1 MKNLFY
7 LLLAA
12 TLFACSSE
20 DGTLENN
27 QPQDNPAPAGKYYAV
42 ALDLQG
48 EVADFT
54 VTQEPLTK
62 VEGEPTND
70 LYVINVYSKPAAGG
84 SYTQYAYGTFDRTGG
99 MVVNLLEGN
108 LYQFRV
114 TLVKDA
120 KDKLEWVNDST
131 YGWYY
136 RSSSSHQAILLNR
149 FVMQTWSESVYG
161 ADCRNIYLKDFEASY
176 YRPLLD
182 RYYGEVT
189 DYEPVENGKIAVDLY
204 RVVFGVRVNVA
215 GLEEGQLNFRM
226 TNAPEIVM
234 SADSVYTPDNIYQ
247 LWYLDDVVSFVER
260 GEEQTESIGLAVTWT
275 NAAGDRTVNIYSGN
289 FTATRLKRT
298 IFNVTLRQGAMN
310 PGDMEFNIMQE
321 DITDG
326 ETIDLEGTINGG
338 EDVEITP
345 GA

>member
-1 MKNLFY
+1 MKHLFY

-12 TLFACSSE
+12 TLFACSSQ

-27 QPQDNPAPAGKYYAV
+27 QPQNNPAPAGKYYSV

-108 LYQFRV
+108 LYRFQV

-120 KDKLEWVNDST
+120 KDKLGWRNDST
-131 YGWYY
+131 YYWW
-136 RSSSSHQAILLNR
+136 SSGYDGTVLNR
-149 FVMQTWSESVYG
+149 FIIQTWNDYEYG
-161 ADCRNIYLKDFEASY
+161 ATQIRIFLKDY
-176 YRPLLD
+176 NDGYWRPILD

-204 RVVFGVRVNVA
+204 RGVFGARVNVT
-215 GLEEGQLNFRM
+215 GLEEGQLHFQM
-226 TNAPEIVM
+226 SSAPEIVI

-247 LWYLDDVVSFVER
+247 LYYFYDVVNFVER
-260 GEEQTESIGLAVTWT
+260 GEEQTEEVYLTVTWT

>member
-20 DGTLENN
+20 DGTFESN
-27 QPQDNPAPAGKYYAV
+27 QPQNNPAPAGKYYSV

-54 VTQEPLTK
+54 VSQEPLTK

-70 LYVINVYSKPAAGG
+70 LYVINVYSKPANGG
-84 SYTQYAYGTFDRTGG
+84 SYTRYAYGTFDRTEG

-108 LYQFRV
+108 LYQFQV
-114 TLVKDA
+114 TLIKDA
-120 KDKLEWVNDST
+120 KDKLYWENDST
-131 YGWYY
+131 YGWYNAG
-136 RSSSSHQAILLNR
+136 AILLNR
-149 FVMQTWSESVYG
+149 FIIQTWNGTYYG
-161 ADCRNIYLKDFEASY
+161 AGHGLIYLKDFEYAY
-176 YRPLLD
+176 GRPILD

-204 RVVFGVRVNVA
+204 RGVFGARVNVT

-226 TNAPEIVM
+226 SSAPEIVI

-247 LWYLDDVVSFVER
+247 LSNFDDVVNFVER
-260 GEEQTESIGLAVTWT
+260 GEEQTEYIGLTVIWT
-275 NAAGDRTVNIYSGN
+275 NAAGDRTVNIYDGT
-289 FTATRLKRT
+289 FVATRLKRT

-310 PGDMEFNIMQE
+310 PGDVEFNIVQE
-321 DITDG
+321 EITDG
-326 ETIDLEGTINGG
+326 EIIDLEGTINGG

>member
-12 TLFACSSE
+12 TLFACSSQNE
-20 DGTLENN
+20 TFENN
-27 QPQDNPAPAGKYYAV
+27 GLQDTPAPAGKYYAV

-108 LYQFRV
+108 LYQFKV

-120 KDKLEWVNDST
+120 KDKLGWRNDST
-131 YGWYY
+131 YYWYDNI
-136 RSSSSHQAILLNR
+136 SSYQAVLLNR
-149 FVMQTWSESVYG
+149 FVLQTWEYHNYD
-161 ADCRNIYLKDFEASY
+161 ARTIHIYLEDLNDSY
-176 YRPLLD
+176 DRPLLD

-189 DYEPVENGKIAVDLY
+189 DYEPVENGKIAMDLY
-204 RVVFGVRVNVA
+204 RTVFGARVNVT
-215 GLEEGQLNFRM
+215 GLEEGQLHFQM
-226 TNAPEIVM
+226 SSAPEIVI
-234 SADSVYTPDNIYQ
+234 SADSLYTPDNMYQ
-247 LWYLDDVVSFVER
+247 LYYFTDVVNFVER

>member
-1 MKNLFY
+1 MKQLFY

-12 TLFACSSE
+12 TLFACSSQNE
-20 DGTLENN
+20 TFENN
-27 QPQDNPAPAGKYYAV
+27 GLQDTPAPAGKYYAV

-108 LYQFRV
+108 LYQFQV

-120 KDKLEWVNDST
+120 KDKLYWETDST
-131 YGWYY
+131 YGWYQNY
-136 RSSSSHQAILLNR
+136 SAYLAILLNR
-149 FVMQTWSESVYG
+149 FVLQTWSKSTYG
-161 ADCRNIYLKDFEASY
+161 ANQIDIYLKDFKDNY
-176 YRPLLD
+176 CRPILD

-204 RVVFGVRVNVA
+204 RSVFGARVNVT
-215 GLEEGQLNFRM
+215 GLEEGQLSFKM
-226 TNAPEIVM
+226 SEAPGIVI
-234 SADSVYTPDNIYQ
+234 SADSLYTPDNIYQ
-247 LWYLDDVVSFVER
+247 FYNFSDVVEFVER
-260 GEEQTESIGLAVTWT
+260 GEEQTESIGLTVTWT
-275 NAAGDRTVNIYSGN
+275 NAAGDRTVNIYNGN

-310 PGDMEFNIMQE
+310 PGDMEFNIEQE

>member
-12 TLFACSSE
+12 TLFACSSQ

-27 QPQDNPAPAGKYYAV
+27 QPQNNPAPAGKYYSV

-54 VTQEPLTK
+54 VSQEPLTK

-70 LYVINVYSKPAAGG
+70 LYVINVYSKPANGG
-84 SYTQYAYGTFDRTGG
+84 SYTQYAYGTFDRTEG

-108 LYQFRV
+108 LYQFEV
-114 TLVKDA
+114 TLIKDA
-120 KDKLEWVNDST
+120 KDKLYWENDST
-131 YGWYY
+131 YKWGSYGY
-136 RSSSSHQAILLNR
+136 NGKLLNR
-149 FVMQTWSESVYG
+149 FVMQTWNSLDYG
-161 ADCRNIYLKDFEASY
+161 ATSSSVFLKDFNTTY
-176 YRPLLD
+176 GRNILD

-204 RVVFGVRVNVA
+204 RVVFGARVNVA
-215 GLEEGQLNFRM
+215 GLEEGVLNFRM
-226 TNAPEIVM
+226 ARAPEIVM
-234 SADSVYTPDNIYQ
+234 SADSLYTPDNVYQ
-247 LWYLDDVVSFVER
+247 LLNFTDVVNFVER
-260 GEEQTESIGLAVTWT
+260 GEEQTEYIGLTVIWT
-275 NAAGDRTVNIYSGN
+275 NAAGDRTVNIYDGG
-289 FTATRLKRT
+289 FYATRLKRT

-310 PGDMEFNIMQE
+310 PGDVEFNIVQE
-321 DITDG
+321 EITDG
-326 ETIDLEGTINGG
+326 EIIDLEGTINGG

>member
-1 MKNLFY
+1 MKQLFY
-7 LLLAA
+7 LLLVA
-12 TLFACSSE
+12 TLFACSSQNE
-20 DGTLENN
+20 TFENN
-27 QPQDNPAPAGKYYAV
+27 GLQDTPAPAGKYYAV

-70 LYVINVYSKPAAGG
+70 LYVINVYAKPAAGG
-84 SYTQYAYGTFDRTGG
+84 SYTQYAYGTFDRTEG

-108 LYQFRV
+108 LYQFKV

-120 KDKLEWVNDST
+120 KDKLHWVNDST
-131 YGWYY
+131 YYWTFNPYP
-136 RSSSSHQAILLNR
+136 AILLNR
-149 FVMQTWSESVYG
+149 FVLQTWSEFAYR
-161 ADCRNIYLKDFEASY
+161 ADQSDTYLEDFEDSY
-176 YRPLLD
+176 RRPILD

-204 RVVFGVRVNVA
+204 RTVFGVRVNVV
-215 GLEEGQLNFRM
+215 GLEEGQLNFEISG
-226 TNAPEIVM
+226 APEIVF
-234 SADSVYTPDNIYQ
+234 SADSLYTPDNIYQ
-247 LWYLDDVVSFVER
+247 LLYFYDVVEFVER
-260 GEEQTESIGLAVTWT
+260 GEEQTEGPGLRVTWT
-275 NAAGDRTVNIYSGN
+275 NAAGDRTINIHEGS

-298 IFNVTLRQGAMN
+298 IFNVTLRQGAVN
-310 PGDMEFNIMQE
+310 PGDMEFNIIQE

-326 ETIDLEGTINGG
+326 ETIDLEGTINNG
-338 EDVEITP
+338 EGVDVEITP

>member
-1 MKNLFY
+1 MKQLFY

-12 TLFACSSE
+12 TLFACSSQNE
-20 DGTLENN
+20 TFENN
-27 QPQDNPAPAGKYYAV
+27 GLQDTPAPAGKYYAV

-84 SYTQYAYGTFDRTGG
+84 SYTQYAYGTFDRTEG

-108 LYQFRV
+108 LYQFKV

-120 KDKLEWVNDST
+120 KDKLYWTNDST
-131 YGWYY
+131 YGWSN
-136 RSSSSHQAILLNR
+136 RSVSYQGILLNR
-149 FVMQTWSESVYG
+149 FVLQTWSDYAYTATVS
-161 ADCRNIYLKDFEASY
+161 NIYLKDFEDSY
-176 YRPLLD
+176 RRPMLD

-204 RVVFGVRVNVA
+204 RGVFGARVNVT
-215 GLEEGQLNFRM
+215 GLEEGQLSFEM
-226 TNAPEIVM
+226 SAAPEIVI

-247 LWYLDDVVSFVER
+247 LDYFFDVVNFVER

-310 PGDMEFNIMQE
+310 PGDMEFNVVQE

>member
-1 MKNLFY
+1 MKQLFY

-12 TLFACSSE
+12 TLFACSSQNE
-20 DGTLENN
+20 TFENN
-27 QPQDNPAPAGKYYAV
+27 GLQDTPAPAGKYYAV

-84 SYTQYAYGTFDRTGG
+84 SYTQYAYGTFDRTEG

-108 LYQFRV
+108 LYQFQV

-120 KDKLEWVNDST
+120 KDKLYWATDST
-131 YGWYY
+131 YGWHG
-136 RSSSSHQAILLNR
+136 SSSTYRAVLLNR
-149 FVMQTWSESVYG
+149 FVLQRWNSNTYG
-161 ADCRNIYLKDFEASY
+161 ATNSVYLKDFKKAY
-176 YRPLLD
+176 GRPILD

-204 RVVFGVRVNVA
+204 RGVFGARVNVT
-215 GLEEGQLNFRM
+215 GLEEGQLSFEM
-226 TNAPEIVM
+226 SAAPEIVI

-247 LWYLDDVVSFVER
+247 LDYFFDVVNFVER

-310 PGDMEFNIMQE
+310 PGDMEFNIEQE

>member
-1 MKNLFY
+1 MKQLFY

-12 TLFACSSE
+12 TLFACSSQNE
-20 DGTLENN
+20 TFENN
-27 QPQDNPAPAGKYYAV
+27 GLQDTPAPAGKYYAV

-70 LYVINVYSKPAAGG
+70 LYVINVYAKPAAGG
-84 SYTQYAYGTFDRTGG
+84 SYTQYAYGTFDRTEG

-108 LYQFRV
+108 LYQFQV

-120 KDKLEWVNDST
+120 KDKLYWETDST
-131 YGWYY
+131 YGWYQNY
-136 RSSSSHQAILLNR
+136 SAYLAILLNR
-149 FVMQTWSESVYG
+149 FVLQTWSKSTYG
-161 ADCRNIYLKDFEASY
+161 ANQIDIYLKDFKDNY
-176 YRPLLD
+176 CRPILD

-204 RVVFGVRVNVA
+204 RSVFGARVNVT
-215 GLEEGQLNFRM
+215 GLEEGQLSFKM
-226 TNAPEIVM
+226 SEAPGIVI
-234 SADSVYTPDNIYQ
+234 SADSLYTPDNIYQ
-247 LWYLDDVVSFVER
+247 FYNFSDVVEFVER
-260 GEEQTESIGLAVTWT
+260 GEEQTESIGLTVTWT
-275 NAAGDRTVNIYSGN
+275 NAAGDRTVNIYNGN

-310 PGDMEFNIMQE
+310 PGDMEFNIEQE

>member
-1 MKNLFY
+1 MKQLFY

-12 TLFACSSE
+12 TLFACSSQNE
-20 DGTLENN
+20 TFENN
-27 QPQDNPAPAGKYYAV
+27 GLQDTPAPAGKYYAV

-70 LYVINVYSKPAAGG
+70 LYVINVYSKPASGG

-108 LYQFRV
+108 LYQFKV

-120 KDKLEWVNDST
+120 KDKLYWTNDST
-131 YGWYY
+131 YYWNTTAF
-136 RSSSSHQAILLNR
+136 RPVLLNR
-149 FVMQTWSESVYG
+149 FVLQTWDVSDYG
-161 ADCRNIYLKDFEASY
+161 ADQERVYLKDFKGSY
-176 YRPLLD
+176 SCPLLD

-204 RVVFGVRVNVA
+204 RGVFGARVNVT
-215 GLEEGQLNFRM
+215 GLEEGQLSFEM
-226 TNAPEIVM
+226 SAAPEIVI
-234 SADSVYTPDNIYQ
+234 SADSLYTPDNIYQ
-247 LWYLDDVVSFVER
+247 LYNFSDVVEFVER
-260 GEEQTESIGLAVTWT
+260 EEEQTEDIYLTVTWT

-298 IFNVTLRQGAMN
+298 IFNVTLQQGAMN

>member
-1 MKNLFY
+1 MKHLFY

-12 TLFACSSE
+12 TLFACSSQ

-27 QPQDNPAPAGKYYAV
+27 QPQDNPAPAGKYYSV

-54 VTQEPLTK
+54 VSQEPLTK

-108 LYQFRV
+108 LYQFKV

-120 KDKLEWVNDST
+120 KDKLVWRNDST
-131 YGWYY
+131 YDWSGG
-136 RSSSSHQAILLNR
+136 SNVSLLNR
-149 FVMQTWSESVYG
+149 FVLKTWIESSYG
-161 ADCRNIYLKDFEASY
+161 ATLRSIFLKDGSLGGN
-176 YRPLLD
+176 PILD

-189 DYEPVENGKIAVDLY
+189 DYEPVENGKIAMDLY
-204 RVVFGVRVNVA
+204 RTVFGARVNVT
-215 GLEEGQLNFRM
+215 GLEEGQLHFQM
-226 TNAPEIVM
+226 SSGTGIVI
-234 SADSVYTPDNIYQ
+234 SADSVYTPDNIHQ
-247 LWYLDDVVSFVER
+247 LYYFDDVVNFVER

-275 NAAGDRTVNIYSGN
+275 NAAGDRTINIYSGN

>member
-1 MKNLFY
+1 MKQLFY

-12 TLFACSSE
+12 TLFACSSQNE
-20 DGTLENN
+20 TFENN
-27 QPQDNPAPAGKYYAV
+27 GLQDTPAPAGKYYAV

-108 LYQFRV
+108 LYQFKV

-120 KDKLEWVNDST
+120 KDKLVWRNDST
-131 YGWYY
+131 YDWNGG
-136 RSSSSHQAILLNR
+136 SNVSLLNR
-149 FVMQTWSESVYG
+149 FVLKTWVESFYG
-161 ADCRNIYLKDFEASY
+161 ATLQSIFLKDGSLDG
-176 YRPLLD
+176 RPILD

-189 DYEPVENGKIAVDLY
+189 DYEPVENGKIAMDLY
-204 RVVFGVRVNVA
+204 RTVFGARVNVT
-215 GLEEGQLNFRM
+215 GLEEGQLHFQM
-226 TNAPEIVM
+226 SSASEIVI

-247 LWYLDDVVSFVER
+247 LFYFYDVVEFVER
-260 GEEQTESIGLAVTWT
+260 GEEQTESIGLTLTWT
-275 NAAGDRTVNIYSGN
+275 NAAGDRTINIHNGH

-298 IFNVTLRQGAMN
+298 IFNVTLRQGTAN
-310 PGDMEFNIMQE
+310 PGDMEFNIVQE

>member
-20 DGTLENN
+20 DGTFESN
-27 QPQDNPAPAGKYYAV
+27 QPQNNPAPAGKYYSV

-54 VTQEPLTK
+54 VSQEPLTK

-70 LYVINVYSKPAAGG
+70 LYVINVYSQPANGG

-108 LYQFRV
+108 LYQFEV
-114 TLVKDA
+114 TLIKDA
-120 KDKLEWVNDST
+120 KDKLYWENDTT
-131 YGWYY
+131 YSW
-136 RSSSSHQAILLNR
+136 SSYSHTATLLNR
-149 FVMQTWSESVYG
+149 FIIQTWDGIDYG
-161 ADCRNIYLKDFEASY
+161 ADQGLIYLKDFEDNY
-176 YRPLLD
+176 GRPILD

-204 RVVFGVRVNVA
+204 RGVFGARVNVA
-215 GLEEGQLNFRM
+215 GLEEGVLNFRM
-226 TNAPEIVM
+226 LSAPEIVM
-234 SADSVYTPDNIYQ
+234 SADSLYTPDDIYQ
-247 LWYLDDVVSFVER
+247 LSNFTDVVYFVER
-260 GEEQTESIGLAVTWT
+260 GEEQTEYIELTVIWT
-275 NAAGDRTVNIYSGN
+275 NAAGDRTVNIYDGG
-289 FTATRLKRT
+289 FYATRLKRT

-310 PGDMEFNIMQE
+310 PGDVEFNIVQE

>member
-20 DGTLENN
+20 DGTFESN
-27 QPQDNPAPAGKYYAV
+27 QPQNNPAPAGKYYSV

-54 VTQEPLTK
+54 VSQEPLTK

-70 LYVINVYSKPAAGG
+70 LYVINVYSKPANGG
-84 SYTQYAYGTFDRTGG
+84 SYTRYAYGTFDRTGG

-108 LYQFRV
+108 LYQFKV

-120 KDKLEWVNDST
+120 KDKLYWENDST
-131 YGWYY
+131 YHW
-136 RSSSSHQAILLNR
+136 RSSSYDGTVLNR
-149 FVMQTWSESVYG
+149 FIIQGWSSFNYD
-161 ADCRNIYLKDFEASY
+161 ATQNYIFLKDYNYDYSH
-176 YRPLLD
+176 PILD
-182 RYYGEVT
+182 RYYGGVT

-204 RVVFGVRVNVA
+204 RVVFGARVNVT
-215 GLEEGQLNFRM
+215 GLEEGQLHFQM

-234 SADSVYTPDNIYQ
+234 SADSLYTPDNMYQ
-247 LWYLDDVVSFVER
+247 LYYFADVAEFVER
-260 GEEQTESIGLAVTWT
+260 GEEQTETVYLTVTWT
-275 NAAGDRTVNIYSGN
+275 NAAGDRTVYIYDGT
-289 FTATRLKRT
+289 FVATRLKRT

-310 PGDMEFNIMQE
+310 PGDVEFNIVQE
-321 DITDG
+321 EITDG
-326 ETIDLEGTINGG
+326 EIIDLEGTINGG

>member
-1 MKNLFY
+1 MKHLFY

-12 TLFACSSE
+12 TLFACSSQNE
-20 DGTLENN
+20 TFENN
-27 QPQDNPAPAGKYYAV
+27 GLQDTPAPAGKYYAV

-108 LYQFRV
+108 LYQFKV

-120 KDKLEWVNDST
+120 KDKLVWRNDST
-131 YGWYY
+131 YDWSGG
-136 RSSSSHQAILLNR
+136 SNVSLLNR
-149 FVMQTWSESVYG
+149 FVLKTWIESSYG
-161 ADCRNIYLKDFEASY
+161 ATLRSIFLKDGSLGGN
-176 YRPLLD
+176 PILD

-189 DYEPVENGKIAVDLY
+189 DYEPVENGKIAMDLY
-204 RVVFGVRVNVA
+204 RTVFGARVNVT
-215 GLEEGQLNFRM
+215 GLEEGQLHFQM
-226 TNAPEIVM
+226 SSGTGIVI
-234 SADSVYTPDNIYQ
+234 SADSVYTPDNIHQ
-247 LWYLDDVVSFVER
+247 LYYFDDVVNFVER

>member
-12 TLFACSSE
+12 TLFACSSQ

-27 QPQDNPAPAGKYYAV
+27 QPQDNPAPAGKYYSV

-54 VTQEPLTK
+54 VSQEPLTK

-84 SYTQYAYGTFDRTGG
+84 SYTQYAYGTFDRTEG

-108 LYQFRV
+108 LYRFQV

-120 KDKLEWVNDST
+120 KDKLDWENDST
-131 YGWYY
+131 YKWGSYGY
-136 RSSSSHQAILLNR
+136 NGKLLNR
-149 FVMQTWSESVYG
+149 FIIQTWNGTYYG
-161 ADCRNIYLKDFEASY
+161 ADHCLIYLKDFEDAYSC
-176 YRPLLD
+176 PILD

-204 RVVFGVRVNVA
+204 RGVFGARVNVT
-215 GLEEGQLNFRM
+215 GLEEGQLHFQM
-226 TNAPEIVM
+226 SSAPEIVI

-247 LWYLDDVVSFVER
+247 LYYFYDVVYFVER

-275 NAAGDRTVNIYSGN
+275 NAAGDRTVNIYSGY

>member
-1 MKNLFY
+1 MKQLFY

-12 TLFACSSE
+12 TLFACSSQNE
-20 DGTLENN
+20 TFENN
-27 QPQDNPAPAGKYYAV
+27 GLQDTPAPAGKYYAV

-108 LYQFRV
+108 LYRFQV

-120 KDKLEWVNDST
+120 KDKLYWENDST
-131 YGWYY
+131 YGWYFNAG
-136 RSSSSHQAILLNR
+136 AILLNR
-149 FVMQTWSESVYG
+149 FIIQGWSSSNYG
-161 ADCRNIYLKDFEASY
+161 ATQSNIFLKDYNDSY
-176 YRPLLD
+176 RHPILD

-204 RVVFGVRVNVA
+204 RVVFGARVNVT
-215 GLEEGQLNFRM
+215 GLEEGVLNFRM
-226 TNAPEIVM
+226 TDAPEIVM
-234 SADSVYTPDNIYQ
+234 SADSLYTPDNMYQ
-247 LWYLDDVVSFVER
+247 LYYFADVVEFVER
-260 GEEQTESIGLAVTWT
+260 GEEQTDYIGLTVTWT

>member
-12 TLFACSSE
+12 TLFACSSQNE
-20 DGTLENN
+20 TFENN
-27 QPQDNPAPAGKYYAV
+27 GLQDTPAPAGKYYAV

-84 SYTQYAYGTFDRTGG
+84 SYTQYAYGTFDRTEG

-108 LYQFRV
+108 LYQFEV
-114 TLVKDA
+114 TLIKDA
-120 KDKLEWVNDST
+120 KDKLYWENDST
-131 YGWYY
+131 YSW
-136 RSSSSHQAILLNR
+136 SSYSSTATLLNR
-149 FVMQTWSESVYG
+149 FIIQEWSSYNYDVTQN
-161 ADCRNIYLKDFEASY
+161 DIFLKDYNDDYSH
-176 YRPLLD
+176 PILD

-204 RVVFGVRVNVA
+204 RGVFGARVNVT
-215 GLEEGQLNFRM
+215 GLEEGQLHFQM
-226 TNAPEIVM
+226 SSAPEIVI

-247 LWYLDDVVSFVER
+247 LYHFYDVVNFVER
-260 GEEQTESIGLAVTWT
+260 GEEQTEEVYLTVTWT
-275 NAAGDRTVNIYSGN
+275 NAAGDRTVNIYTG
-289 FTATRLKRT
+289 FFMATRLKRT

-310 PGDMEFNIMQE
+310 PGDVEFNIVQE
-321 DITDG
+321 EITDG
-326 ETIDLEGTINGG
+326 EIIDLEGTINGG

>member
-1 MKNLFY
+1 MKQLFY
-7 LLLAA
+7 FLLAA
-12 TLFACSSE
+12 TLFACSSQNE
-20 DGTLENN
+20 TFENN
-27 QPQDNPAPAGKYYAV
+27 GLQDTPAPAGKYYTV

-70 LYVINVYSKPAAGG
+70 LYVINVYSKPASGG

-114 TLVKDA
+114 TLIKDA
-120 KDKLEWVNDST
+120 KDKLYWETDSIYAW
-131 YGWYY
+131 YGVSN
-136 RSSSSHQAILLNR
+136 RPVLLNR
-149 FVMQTWSESVYG
+149 FELQTWNGTYYG
-161 ADCRNIYLKDFEASY
+161 ADQERIYLKDFEDPYA
-176 YRPLLD
+176 RPILD

-204 RVVFGVRVNVA
+204 RVVFGVRVNVT
-215 GLEEGQLNFRM
+215 GLEEGQLHFQMDR
-226 TNAPEIVM
+226 APGIVI

-247 LWYLDDVVSFVER
+247 FRYFSDVVSFVER
-260 GEEQTESIGLAVTWT
+260 EEEQTEDIELTVTWT
-275 NAAGDRTVNIYSGN
+275 NAAGERTVNIYDGS
-289 FTATRLKRT
+289 FIATRLKRT
-298 IFNVTLRQGAMN
+298 IFNVTFTVNLGN
-310 PGDMEFNIMQE
+310 IEFNIIQE

-326 ETIDLEGTINGG
+326 ETIDLKGTINGG

>member
-12 TLFACSSE
+12 TLFACSSQ

-27 QPQDNPAPAGKYYAV
+27 QPQNNPAPAGKYYSV

-54 VTQEPLTK
+54 VSQEPLTK

-70 LYVINVYSKPAAGG
+70 LYVINVYSKPANGG

-108 LYQFRV
+108 LYRFQV

-120 KDKLEWVNDST
+120 KDKLYWENDST
-131 YGWYY
+131 YGWYFNG
-136 RSSSSHQAILLNR
+136 AILLNR
-149 FVMQTWSESVYG
+149 FIIQGWSSSNYD
-161 ADCRNIYLKDFEASY
+161 ATQNYIFLKDY
-176 YRPLLD
+176 NDDYRCPILD

-189 DYEPVENGKIAVDLY
+189 DYEPVESGKIAVDLY
-204 RVVFGVRVNVA
+204 RVVFGARVNVT
-215 GLEEGQLNFRM
+215 GLEEGQLNFRV
-226 TNAPEIVM
+226 TDAPEIVI
-234 SADSVYTPDNIYQ
+234 SADSLYTPDNMYQ
-247 LWYLDDVVSFVER
+247 LYYFTDVVEFVER

>member
-1 MKNLFY
+1 MKHLFY

-12 TLFACSSE
+12 TLFACSSQ

-27 QPQDNPAPAGKYYAV
+27 QPQNNPAPAGKYYSV

-54 VTQEPLTK
+54 VSQEPLTK

-108 LYQFRV
+108 LYQFKV

-120 KDKLEWVNDST
+120 KDKLGWRNDST
-131 YGWYY
+131 YYWWNSAFDGTV
-136 RSSSSHQAILLNR
+136 LNR
-149 FVMQTWSESVYG
+149 FIIQTWNDNEYD
-161 ADCRNIYLKDFEASY
+161 ATQNYIFLKDY
-176 YRPLLD
+176 NDGYRRPILD

-204 RVVFGVRVNVA
+204 RGVFGARVNVT

-226 TNAPEIVM
+226 TDAPEIVI
-234 SADSVYTPDNIYQ
+234 SADSLYTPDDIYQ
-247 LWYLDDVVSFVER
+247 LYNFTDVVEFVER
-260 GEEQTESIGLAVTWT
+260 GEEQTEYIGLTVTWT
-275 NAAGDRTVNIYSGN
+275 NAAGDRTVNIHNGS
-289 FTATRLKRT
+289 FMATRLKRT

-310 PGDMEFNIMQE
+310 PGDVEFNIVQE
-321 DITDG
+321 EITDG
-326 ETIDLEGTINGG
+326 EIIDLEGTINGG

>member
-12 TLFACSSE
+12 TLFACSSQ

-27 QPQDNPAPAGKYYAV
+27 QPQDNPAPAGKYYSV

-54 VTQEPLTK
+54 VSQEPLTK

-70 LYVINVYSKPAAGG
+70 LYVINVYSQPANGG

-108 LYQFRV
+108 LYQFEV
-114 TLVKDA
+114 TLIKDA
-120 KDKLEWVNDST
+120 KDKLYWENDTT
-131 YGWYY
+131 YSW
-136 RSSSSHQAILLNR
+136 SSYSHTATLLNR
-149 FVMQTWSESVYG
+149 FIIQGWSSYHCD
-161 ADCRNIYLKDFEASY
+161 ATQNDIFLKDYNDDYSH
-176 YRPLLD
+176 PILD

-204 RVVFGVRVNVA
+204 RGVFGARVNVT
-215 GLEEGQLNFRM
+215 GLEEGQLHFQM
-226 TNAPEIVM
+226 SSAPEIVI

-247 LWYLDDVVSFVER
+247 LYHFYDVVNFVER
-260 GEEQTESIGLAVTWT
+260 GEEQTEEVYLTVTWT
-275 NAAGDRTVNIYSGN
+275 NAAGDRTVNIYTG
-289 FTATRLKRT
+289 FFMATRLKRT

-310 PGDMEFNIMQE
+310 PGDVEFNIVQE
-321 DITDG
+321 EITDG
-326 ETIDLEGTINGG
+326 EIIDLEGTINGG

>member
-1 MKNLFY
+1 MKHLFY

-12 TLFACSSE
+12 TLFACSSQ

-27 QPQDNPAPAGKYYAV
+27 QPQNNPAPAGKYYSV

-70 LYVINVYSKPAAGG
+70 LYVINVYSKPANGG

-108 LYQFRV
+108 LYQFKV

-120 KDKLEWVNDST
+120 KDKLVWRNDST
-131 YGWYY
+131 YDWSGG
-136 RSSSSHQAILLNR
+136 SNVSLLNR
-149 FVMQTWSESVYG
+149 FVLKTWIESSYG
-161 ADCRNIYLKDFEASY
+161 ATLRSIFLKDGSLGGN
-176 YRPLLD
+176 PILD

-189 DYEPVENGKIAVDLY
+189 DYEPVENGKIAMDLY
-204 RVVFGVRVNVA
+204 RTVFGARVNVT
-215 GLEEGQLNFRM
+215 GLEEGQLHFQM
-226 TNAPEIVM
+226 SSGTGIVI
-234 SADSVYTPDNIYQ
+234 SADSVYTPDNIHQ
-247 LWYLDDVVSFVER
+247 LYYFDDVVNFVER

>member
-1 MKNLFY
+1 MKQLFY

-12 TLFACSSE
+12 TLFACSSQ

-27 QPQDNPAPAGKYYAV
+27 QPQDNPAPAGKYYSV

-84 SYTQYAYGTFDRTGG
+84 NYTQYAYGTFDRTGG

-108 LYQFRV
+108 LYRFQV

-120 KDKLEWVNDST
+120 KDKLYWASDST
-131 YGWYY
+131 YRWFWANN
-136 RSSSSHQAILLNR
+136 AILLNR
-149 FVMQTWSESVYG
+149 FVSQTWNGNAY
-161 ADCRNIYLKDFEASY
+161 AANLNNIYLKDFKESY
-176 YRPLLD
+176 CRPMLD

-204 RVVFGVRVNVA
+204 RGVFGVRVNVT
-215 GLEEGQLNFRM
+215 GLEEGQLNFQM
-226 TNAPEIVM
+226 YDAPKIVI
-234 SADSVYTPDNIYQ
+234 SADSLYTSDNIYQ
-247 LWYLDDVVSFVER
+247 FYYFSDVVEFVER
-260 GEEQTESIGLAVTWT
+260 EEEQTEDIDFTVTWT
-275 NAAGDRTVNIYSGN
+275 NAAGDRTIGIHNGS

-298 IFNVTLRQGAMN
+298 IFNVMLRQGAMN

>member
-27 QPQDNPAPAGKYYAV
+27 QPQNNPAPAGKYYSV

-70 LYVINVYSKPAAGG
+70 LYVINVYSKPANGG
-84 SYTQYAYGTFDRTGG
+84 SYMQYAYGTFDRTGG

-108 LYQFRV
+108 LYRFQV

-120 KDKLEWVNDST
+120 KDKLYWENDST
-131 YGWYY
+131 YHWWGSGYDGTV
-136 RSSSSHQAILLNR
+136 LNR
-149 FVMQTWSESVYG
+149 FIIQTWNDYEYG
-161 ADCRNIYLKDFEASY
+161 ATHNRIFLKDY
-176 YRPLLD
+176 NDGYWRPILD

-204 RVVFGVRVNVA
+204 RGVFGARVNVT

-226 TNAPEIVM
+226 ADAPEIVI
-234 SADSVYTPDNIYQ
+234 SADSLYTPDNVYQ
-247 LWYLDDVVSFVER
+247 LRNFTDVVEFVER
-260 GEEQTESIGLAVTWT
+260 GEEQTEYIGLTVIWT
-275 NAAGDRTVNIYSGN
+275 NAAGDRTVNIYDGS
-289 FTATRLKRT
+289 FYATRLKRT

-326 ETIDLEGTINGG
+326 EIIDLEGTINGG

>member
-12 TLFACSSE
+12 TLFACSSQ

-27 QPQDNPAPAGKYYAV
+27 QPQDNPAPAGKYYSV

-54 VTQEPLTK
+54 VSQEPLTK

-108 LYQFRV
+108 LYQFKV

-120 KDKLEWVNDST
+120 KDKLVWRNDST
-131 YGWYY
+131 YAWNGG
-136 RSSSSHQAILLNR
+136 SNVSLLNR
-149 FVMQTWSESVYG
+149 FVLKTWIESSYG
-161 ADCRNIYLKDFEASY
+161 ATLQSIFLKDGSLDGH
-176 YRPLLD
+176 PILD

-189 DYEPVENGKIAVDLY
+189 DYEPVENGKIAMDLY
-204 RVVFGVRVNVA
+204 RTVFGARVNVT
-215 GLEEGQLNFRM
+215 GLEEGQLHFQM
-226 TNAPEIVM
+226 SSAPEIVI

-247 LWYLDDVVSFVER
+247 LYYFYDVVNFVER

>member
-12 TLFACSSE
+12 TLFACSSQ

-27 QPQDNPAPAGKYYAV
+27 QPQDNPAPAGKYYSV

-54 VTQEPLTK
+54 VSQEPLTK

-70 LYVINVYSKPAAGG
+70 LYVINVYSKPANGG
-84 SYTQYAYGTFDRTGG
+84 SYTQYAYGTFDRTEG

-108 LYQFRV
+108 LYQFHV
-114 TLVKDA
+114 TLIKDA
-120 KDKLEWVNDST
+120 KDRLYWINDST
-131 YGWYY
+131 YRWHSSY
-136 RSSSSHQAILLNR
+136 RGELLNR
-149 FVMQTWSESVYG
+149 FIMQTWNGLQYD
-161 ADCRNIYLKDFEASY
+161 ATHDNIFLKDFDDAY
-176 YRPLLD
+176 GRPILD

-189 DYEPVENGKIAVDLY
+189 DYEPVENGKIAMDLY
-204 RVVFGVRVNVA
+204 RTVFGARVNVT
-215 GLEEGQLNFRM
+215 GLEEGQLHFQM
-226 TNAPEIVM
+226 SSAPEIVI

-247 LWYLDDVVSFVER
+247 LYYFSDVVEFVER
-260 GEEQTESIGLAVTWT
+260 EEEQTEDIYLTVTWT

-326 ETIDLEGTINGG
+326 ETIDLEGAINGG

>member
-12 TLFACSSE
+12 TLFACSSQ

-27 QPQDNPAPAGKYYAV
+27 QLQNNPAPAGKYYSV

-54 VTQEPLTK
+54 VSQEPLTK

-70 LYVINVYSKPAAGG
+70 LYVINVYSKPANGG
-84 SYTQYAYGTFDRTGG
+84 SYTQYAYGTFDRTEG

-120 KDKLEWVNDST
+120 KDKLYWENDST
-131 YGWYY
+131 YDWYFG
-136 RSSSSHQAILLNR
+136 SGAILLNR
-149 FVMQTWSESVYG
+149 FVIQGWSSDDYD
-161 ADCRNIYLKDFEASY
+161 ATLNNIFLKDFDYDYS
-176 YRPLLD
+176 RPILD

-204 RVVFGVRVNVA
+204 RVVFGARVNVT
-215 GLEEGQLNFRM
+215 GLEEGVLNFRM
-226 TNAPEIVM
+226 TDAPEIVM
-234 SADSVYTPDNIYQ
+234 SADSLYTPDNMYQ
-247 LWYLDDVVSFVER
+247 LYYFTDVVEFVER
-260 GEEQTESIGLAVTWT
+260 GEEQTEYIGLTVTWT
-275 NAAGDRTVNIYSGN
+275 NAAGDRTVNIYDGS
-289 FTATRLKRT
+289 FYATRLKRT

-310 PGDMEFNIMQE
+310 PGDVEFNIVYE
-321 DITDG
+321 EITDG
-326 ETIDLEGTINGG
+326 EIIDLEGTINGG

>member
-1 MKNLFY
+1 MKQLFY

-12 TLFACSSE
+12 TLFACSSQNE
-20 DGTLENN
+20 TFENN
-27 QPQDNPAPAGKYYAV
+27 GLQDTPAPAGKYYAV

-84 SYTQYAYGTFDRTGG
+84 SYTQYAYGTFDRTEG

-108 LYQFRV
+108 LYQFQV

-120 KDKLEWVNDST
+120 KDKLYWETDST
-131 YGWYY
+131 YGWYQNY
-136 RSSSSHQAILLNR
+136 SAYLAILLNR
-149 FVMQTWSESVYG
+149 FVLQTWSKSTYG
-161 ADCRNIYLKDFEASY
+161 ANQIDIYLKDFKDNY
-176 YRPLLD
+176 CRPILD

-204 RVVFGVRVNVA
+204 RSVFGARVNVT
-215 GLEEGQLNFRM
+215 GLEEGQLSFKM
-226 TNAPEIVM
+226 SEAPGIVI
-234 SADSVYTPDNIYQ
+234 SADSLYTPDNIYQ
-247 LWYLDDVVSFVER
+247 FYNFSDVVEFVER
-260 GEEQTESIGLAVTWT
+260 GEEQTESIGLTVTWT
-275 NAAGDRTVNIYSGN
+275 NAAGDRTVNIYNGN

-310 PGDMEFNIMQE
+310 PGDMEFNIEQE

>member
-12 TLFACSSE
+12 TLFACSSQ

-27 QPQDNPAPAGKYYAV
+27 QPQDNPAPAGKYYSV

-54 VTQEPLTK
+54 VSQEPLTK

-70 LYVINVYSKPAAGG
+70 LYVINVYSQPANGG

-108 LYQFRV
+108 LYQFEV
-114 TLVKDA
+114 TLIKDA
-120 KDKLEWVNDST
+120 KDKLYWENDTT
-131 YGWYY
+131 YSW
-136 RSSSSHQAILLNR
+136 SSYSHTATLLNR
-149 FVMQTWSESVYG
+149 FIIQTWDGTYYG
-161 ADCRNIYLKDFEASY
+161 AGQGLIYLKDFEDNY
-176 YRPLLD
+176 GCPILD

-204 RVVFGVRVNVA
+204 RGVFGARVNVA
-215 GLEEGQLNFRM
+215 GLEEGVLNFRM
-226 TNAPEIVM
+226 LSAPEIVM
-234 SADSVYTPDNIYQ
+234 SADSLYTPDDIYQ
-247 LWYLDDVVSFVER
+247 LSNFTDVVYFVER
-260 GEEQTESIGLAVTWT
+260 GEEQTEYIELTVIWT
-275 NAAGDRTVNIYSGN
+275 NAAGDRTVNIYDGG
-289 FTATRLKRT
+289 FYATRLKRT

-310 PGDMEFNIMQE
+310 PGDVEFNIVQE

>member
-1 MKNLFY
+1 MKHLFY

-20 DGTLENN
+20 DGTFESN
-27 QPQDNPAPAGKYYAV
+27 QPQNNPAPAGKYYSV

-54 VTQEPLTK
+54 VSQEPLTK

-70 LYVINVYSKPAAGG
+70 LYVINVYSKPANGG
-84 SYTQYAYGTFDRTGG
+84 SYTQYAYGTFDRTEG

-108 LYQFRV
+108 LYQFQV

-120 KDKLEWVNDST
+120 KDKLYWENDST
-131 YGWYY
+131 YMWGSYGGNGK
-136 RSSSSHQAILLNR
+136 LLNR
-149 FVMQTWSESVYG
+149 FIIQTWYDTYYG
-161 ADCRNIYLKDFEASY
+161 ADRGLIYLKDFEDAY
-176 YRPLLD
+176 GCPILD

-204 RVVFGVRVNVA
+204 RGVFGARVNVT
-215 GLEEGQLNFRM
+215 GLEEGQLHFQM
-226 TNAPEIVM
+226 SSAPEIVI

-247 LWYLDDVVSFVER
+247 LHYFYDVVYFVER
-260 GEEQTESIGLAVTWT
+260 GEEQTEYIGLTVIWT
-275 NAAGDRTVNIYSGN
+275 NAAGDRTVNIYDGG
-289 FTATRLKRT
+289 FYATRLKRT

>member
-20 DGTLENN
+20 DGTFESN
-27 QPQDNPAPAGKYYAV
+27 QPQNNPAPAGKYYSV

-54 VTQEPLTK
+54 VSQEPLTK

-70 LYVINVYSKPAAGG
+70 LYVINVYSKPANGG

-108 LYQFRV
+108 LYRFQV

-120 KDKLEWVNDST
+120 KDKLYWANDST
-131 YGWYY
+131 YHWWNSACDGTV
-136 RSSSSHQAILLNR
+136 LNR
-149 FVMQTWSESVYG
+149 FIIQTWNHNEYG
-161 ADCRNIYLKDFEASY
+161 ATQIRIFLKDYNDSY
-176 YRPLLD
+176 WRPILD

-204 RVVFGVRVNVA
+204 RGVFGARVNVT
-215 GLEEGQLNFRM
+215 GLEEGQLNFRV
-226 TNAPEIVM
+226 TDAPEIVI
-234 SADSVYTPDNIYQ
+234 SADSLYTPDNMYQ
-247 LWYLDDVVSFVER
+247 LYNFTDVVEFVER

-275 NAAGDRTVNIYSGN
+275 NAAGDRTVNIYSGY

-310 PGDMEFNIMQE
+310 PGDMEFNIVQE

>member
-1 MKNLFY
+1 MKHLFY

-12 TLFACSSE
+12 TLFACSSQNE
-20 DGTLENN
+20 TFENN
-27 QPQDNPAPAGKYYAV
+27 GLQDTPAPAGKYYAV

-84 SYTQYAYGTFDRTGG
+84 SYTQYAYGTFDRTEG

-108 LYQFRV
+108 LYRFQV

-120 KDKLEWVNDST
+120 KDKLGWRNDST
-131 YGWYY
+131 YYWYDNV
-136 RSSSSHQAILLNR
+136 SSYQAVLLNR
-149 FVMQTWSESVYG
+149 FVLQTWEYHNYDARTV
-161 ADCRNIYLKDFEASY
+161 NIYLEDLNDSY
-176 YRPLLD
+176 SRPILD

-204 RVVFGVRVNVA
+204 RGVFGARVNVT
-215 GLEEGQLNFRM
+215 GLEEGRLHFQM
-226 TNAPEIVM
+226 EDAPEIVI
-234 SADSVYTPDNIYQ
+234 SSDSVYTPDNIYQ
-247 LWYLDDVVSFVER
+247 LYYFSDVVEFVER
-260 GEEQTESIGLAVTWT
+260 EEEQTEDIYLTVTWT
-275 NAAGDRTVNIYSGN
+275 NAAGDRTVNIYTDF

-310 PGDMEFNIMQE
+310 PGDMEFNIIQE

>member
-1 MKNLFY
+1 MKQLFY

-12 TLFACSSE
+12 TLFACSSQNE
-20 DGTLENN
+20 TFENN
-27 QPQDNPAPAGKYYAV
+27 GLQDTPAPAGKYYAV

-108 LYQFRV
+108 LYQFKV

-120 KDKLEWVNDST
+120 KDKLYWENDST
-131 YGWYY
+131 YGWYFNAG
-136 RSSSSHQAILLNR
+136 AILLNR
-149 FVMQTWSESVYG
+149 FVIQGWSSYDYD
-161 ADCRNIYLKDFEASY
+161 ATQNNIFLKDFDY
-176 YRPLLD
+176 DYRHPILD

-189 DYEPVENGKIAVDLY
+189 DYEPVENGKIAMDLY
-204 RVVFGVRVNVA
+204 RTVFGARVNVT
-215 GLEEGQLNFRM
+215 GLEEGQLHFQM
-226 TNAPEIVM
+226 SSAPEIVI

-247 LWYLDDVVSFVER
+247 LYYFYDVVNFVER

>member
-1 MKNLFY
+1 MKHLFY

-12 TLFACSSE
+12 TLFACSSQ

-27 QPQDNPAPAGKYYAV
+27 QPQNNPAPAGKYYSV

-54 VTQEPLTK
+54 VSQEPLTK

-70 LYVINVYSKPAAGG
+70 LYVINVYSKPANGG
-84 SYTQYAYGTFDRTGG
+84 SYTQYAYGTFDRTEG

-108 LYQFRV
+108 LYQFEV
-114 TLVKDA
+114 TLIKDA
-120 KDKLEWVNDST
+120 KDKLYWENDST
-131 YGWYY
+131 YKWCSYSYNGK
-136 RSSSSHQAILLNR
+136 LLNR
-149 FVMQTWSESVYG
+149 FVMQTWNSLYYG
-161 ADCRNIYLKDFEASY
+161 ATSSSIFLKDFAHEY
-176 YRPLLD
+176 DRPILD

-204 RVVFGVRVNVA
+204 RVIFGVRVNVA
-215 GLEEGQLNFRM
+215 GLEEGQLNFQM
-226 TNAPEIVM
+226 SSAPEIVM
-234 SADSVYTPDNIYQ
+234 SADSLYTPDNIYQ
-247 LWYLDDVVSFVER
+247 LYNFTDVVEFVER
-260 GEEQTESIGLAVTWT
+260 GEEQIEGISLTVTWT
-275 NAAGDRTVNIYSGN
+275 NAAGDRTVNIHSGS
-289 FTATRLKRT
+289 FVATRLKRT

-310 PGDMEFNIMQE
+310 PGDVEFNIVQE
-321 DITDG
+321 EITDG
-326 ETIDLEGTINGG
+326 EIIDLEGTINDG

>member
-1 MKNLFY
+1 MKHLFY

-27 QPQDNPAPAGKYYAV
+27 QPQNNPAPAGKYYSV

-54 VTQEPLTK
+54 VSQEPLTK

-70 LYVINVYSKPAAGG
+70 LYVINVYSKPANGG
-84 SYTQYAYGTFDRTGG
+84 SYTQYAYGTFDRTEG

-108 LYQFRV
+108 LYQFQV
-114 TLVKDA
+114 TLIKDA
-120 KDKLEWVNDST
+120 KDRLYWANDST
-131 YGWYY
+131 YHWWYNMY
-136 RSSSSHQAILLNR
+136 DGTVLNR
-149 FVMQTWSESVYG
+149 FIIQGWSRYNYD
-161 ADCRNIYLKDFEASY
+161 ATQNNIFLKDYNDSY
-176 YRPLLD
+176 MRPILD

-204 RVVFGVRVNVA
+204 RGVFGARVNVI
-215 GLEEGQLNFRM
+215 GLEEGQLNFRV
-226 TNAPEIVM
+226 TDAPEIVI
-234 SADSVYTPDNIYQ
+234 SADSLYTPDNMYQ
-247 LWYLDDVVSFVER
+247 LYYFTDVVEFVER
-260 GEEQTESIGLAVTWT
+260 GEEQTEEVNLTVTWT
-275 NAAGDRTVNIYSGN
+275 NAAGDRTVNIHNGS
-289 FTATRLKRT
+289 FMATRLKRT

-310 PGDMEFNIMQE
+310 PGDVEFNIVQE
-321 DITDG
+321 EITDG
-326 ETIDLEGTINGG
+326 EIIDLEGTINGG